1 MKMAMERDRLSQF
14 NFVVYENLILENI
27 INFLFLTSLRVLN
40 ACFIHSDRRDEMSP
54 FDSLQGRISIIK
66 TLFCLL

>member
-27 INFLFLTSLRVLN
+27 INYFF
-40 ACFIHSDRRDEMSP
+40 
-54 FDSLQGRISIIK
+54 
-66 TLFCLL
+66 